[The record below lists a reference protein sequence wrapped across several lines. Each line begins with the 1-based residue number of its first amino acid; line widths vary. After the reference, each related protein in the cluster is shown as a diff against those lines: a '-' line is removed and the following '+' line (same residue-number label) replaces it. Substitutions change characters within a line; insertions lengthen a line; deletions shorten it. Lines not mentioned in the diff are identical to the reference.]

1 MVRCLIL
8 AAAGVLLAGAPARAQ
23 FDRAQI
29 EAESKQPYLWRVV
42 LSAKP
47 HPLITPELRERVR
60 RDVVAALQTGIG
72 PLGTVEVIDLA
83 TTRDRE
89 PLWQQFEDKGFAA
102 LDAPR
107 DLTGAKSH
115 FLRLDYR
122 DGQFHLE
129 ARQYDGFTGLA
140 SPLVR
145 ARDVRAAD
153 QVGRAAGLLLDR
165 DFGLAGTVEA
175 DPKGGDTVLV
185 RVRGSALGPLAPHVA
200 PGDVFSVAA
209 VRKTSRPAP
218 APIRTATGK
227 IISPPPGAEAAAL
240 TSTPRSFV
248 LLKVTERTADGVRC
262 AVLPGDPKT
271 LPVGNGVIGYRC
283 MKLGT
288 VAAPVTVRL
297 VGTDGAVEK
306 TTTGVKVQASD
317 AQFADAKEAKDLCT
331 PNQQTYLFHANRE
344 LKNVACVTVT
354 LGGQSKL
361 FAVPVLT
368 RDPVTIPFIVD
379 PVKARTAEYQR
390 AVLATS
396 AHATEARYAQTR
408 CFEKLAELINKQ
420 KAETNKAAL
429 QHAKDGATAAEG
441 AYAQGTDELKR
452 LREQLDAAPN
462 AKPLLE
468 KIERE
473 LDALKQQNDKL
484 KEHIGQLAKVVELE
498 SNPRTGAEAARAE
511 ALNDQIKFL
520 LSLGDV
526 EQALAAYDRLL
537 ALVPG
542 DTAKRTERDK
552 VKAEWEIKNDAH
564 KKARDYLLNTW
575 RAVATIEDFKTAAV
589 RQNDT
594 DPPLRVHVDVCKKN
608 GDHWTLLKLYL
619 SISGSRAALNKL
631 VEDIKQ
637 PTEADQKLLTDADAV
652 KKALDAME
660 QELFAFTTNKK

>member
-1 MVRCLIL
+1 MVRRLIL
-8 AAAGVLLAGAPARAQ
+8 AAAGALLAGAPAFAQ
-23 FDRAQI
+23 PDGAPKLDP
-29 EAESKQPYLWRVV
+29 EPKQPYLWRVV
-42 LSAKP
+42 LSARP

-60 RDVVAALQTGIG
+60 RDVVAALQTGLG

-83 TTRDRE
+83 ATRDRE

-107 DLTGAKSH
+107 DLSGVKTH

-122 DGQFHLE
+122 DGRFHLE

-165 DFGLAGTVEA
+165 DFGLVGTVEA
-175 DPKGGDTVLV
+175 DSKGGDAVLV

-200 PGDVFSVAA
+200 PGDVFAVAA

-218 APIRTATGK
+218 APVRTATGK
-227 IISPPPGAEAAAL
+227 IVSPPPGAGAAAL
-240 TSTPRSFV
+240 TSTPRAFV

-262 AVLPGDPKT
+262 AVLPGDPRT
-271 LPVGNGVIGYRC
+271 LPVGGVIGYRC

-288 VAAPVTVRL
+288 VAAPVAVRL
-297 VGTDGAVEK
+297 VGSDGAVEK

-317 AQFADAKEAKDLCT
+317 AQFADAREAKDLCT

-368 RDPVTIPFIVD
+368 RDPVTIPFEVD
-379 PVKARTAEYQR
+379 PKKARTAEYQR
-390 AVLATS
+390 AVLAAS
-396 AHATEARYAQTR
+396 AAATDARLAQTR
-408 CFEKLAELINKQ
+408 CFEEVARLINKQ
-420 KAETNKAAL
+420 KADANKEAL
-429 QHAKDGATAAEG
+429 AHATTGITVAEG
-441 AYAQGTDELKR
+441 AYATGTEDLKR
-452 LREQLDAAPN
+452 LREQLDAAPA
-462 AKPLLE
+462 AKPLLD

-473 LDALKQQNDKL
+473 LDALKQSNDKL
-484 KEHIGQLAKVVELE
+484 KEHVGKLAKVVELE

-511 ALNDQIKFL
+511 ALNDQIKLL
-520 LSLGDV
+520 LSLGEV
-526 EQALAAYDRLL
+526 EQALASYERLL

-542 DTAKRTERDK
+542 DAAKRAERDK
-552 VKAEWEIKNDAH
+552 VKAEWAVKDDAH

-575 RAVATIEDFKTAAV
+575 RAVATIEDFKAAAV

-594 DPPLRVHVDVCKKN
+594 DPPLVRNVEVCKKN
-608 GDHWTLLKLYL
+608 GDRWTLLKLYL
-619 SISGSRAALNKL
+619 SISGSRAVLNKL
-631 VEDIKQ
+631 VDDIKQ
-637 PTEADQKLLTDADAV
+637 PTDADRKLLADAAAV
-652 KKALDAME
+652 NKALDALE
-660 QELFAFTTNKK
+660 QELFALTNK